1 MTASEI
7 INIVCS
13 NLGIA
18 KTELAK
24 RMGIYPSSLYRKLS
38 KECMT
43 FDELQKCLEV
53 MGVSVKY
60 ELHYPDGSSDN
71 YKINQDGLLEKI
83 DYLEKRIEVY
93 DKATE
98 FQRRSFRELRTEL
111 NSAVGYVELG
121 IRHPAQAQ
129 TYFERIQNVHHSMKK
144 TISYALGEVLDE
156 DEAVVDSEKIEQLK
170 GKRVLL
176 VDDNKLNREILK
188 EVLIDQGL
196 IVDEADNGIKALSA
210 VKEHSPDYYQ
220 FVLMDIEMPELDGY
234 ETTMKIRKMP
244 NRIRASVP
252 IIALTA
258 NARAEDIES
267 ASIVG
272 MDDFLTKPID
282 SARLLGCLTKFL

>member
-43 FDELQKCLEV
+43 FEELQKCLEV

-83 DYLEKRIEVY
+83 EYLEKRIEVS
-93 DKATE
+93 DKAVE

-121 IRHPAQAQ
+121 TRHPAQAQ
-129 TYFERIQNVHHSMKK
+129 AYFEKIQSVHHSMKK
-144 TISYALGEVLDE
+144 TISYALGEVFE

-170 GKRVLL
+170 EKRVLL
-176 VDDNKLNREILK
+176 VDDNQLNREILK

-196 IVDEADNGIKALSA
+196 IVDEAYNGVKALSA
-210 VKEHSPDYYQ
+210 LKEHSPDYYQ

-258 NARAEDIES
+258 NARAEDIEN
-267 ASIVG
+267 ASFVG